1 MGKSSKKRK
10 KERERARQ
18 EEAAIQQAVA
28 DVNDSRI
35 PGAVAIDVSI
45 PEVST
50 DIENYRIIFRYYNNS
65 TCELSK
71 INDVAKIRKAIK
83 QLEKI
88 SNLNS
93 KTIGSSGIIR
103 SRVYNAGD
111 YKSLY
116 KGLPKDVE
124 LYESATT
131 GSGRIFFF
139 LIDDAMLDY
148 NGTKIPQSYCCI
160 VSITNKHLRT

>member
-1 MGKSSKKRK
+1 MGKNLKERK
-10 KERERARQ
+10 KERKRARQ
-18 EEAAIQQAVA
+18 EKLAIQQSVA
-28 DVNDSRI
+28 DVDDSRI
-35 PGAVAIDVSI
+35 PGTVAIDTSI

-50 DIENYRIIFRYYNNS
+50 DIENYRIIFQYYNNS

-71 INDVAKIRKAIK
+71 INDVAKIRKVIK

-93 KTIGSSGIIR
+93 KTIGSSGVIR

-139 LIDDAMLDY
+139 LIDAVLDY
-148 NGTKIPQSYCCI
+148 SDVQIPQSYCCI

>member
-1 MGKSSKKRK
+1 MGKNLKERK
-10 KERERARQ
+10 KERKRARQ
-18 EEAAIQQAVA
+18 EKLAIQQSVA
-28 DVNDSRI
+28 DVDDSRI
-35 PGAVAIDVSI
+35 PGAVAIDTSI

-50 DIENYRIIFRYYNNS
+50 DIENYRIIFQYYNNS

-71 INDVAKIRKAIK
+71 INDVAKIRKVIK

-88 SNLNS
+88 STLN
-93 KTIGSSGIIR
+93 
-103 SRVYNAGD
+103 

-139 LIDDAMLDY
+139 LTDAVLDY
-148 NGTKIPQSYCCI
+148 SGVKIPQSYCCI

>member
-35 PGAVAIDVSI
+35 PGAVAIDASI

-116 KGLPKDVE
+116 KGLPKTLSYMNQPQQGLDV
-124 LYESATT
+124 
-131 GSGRIFFF
+131 FFSF
-139 LIDDAMLDY
+139 
-148 NGTKIPQSYCCI
+148 
-160 VSITNKHLRT
+160 

>member
-1 MGKSSKKRK
+1 MGKNSKKRK

-28 DVNDSRI
+28 DVNNSRI
-35 PGAVAIDVSI
+35 PGTVAIDESI

-71 INDVAKIRKAIK
+71 INDVAKIRKVIK
-83 QLEKI
+83 QLGKI

-93 KTIGSSGIIR
+93 KTIGDSGVIR

-139 LIDDAMLDY
+139 LIDAILDY

>member
-1 MGKSSKKRK
+1 MGKSSKERK
-10 KERERARQ
+10 RERRKARQ
-18 EEAAIQQAVA
+18 EKMAIQQSVA
-28 DVNDSRI
+28 DVNGSRI
-35 PGAVAIDVSI
+35 PGAVAIDASI

-50 DIENYRIIFRYYNNS
+50 DIENYHIIFQYYNNS

-71 INDVAKIRKAIK
+71 INDAAKIRKVIK

-88 SNLNS
+88 STLNK
-93 KTIGSSGIIR
+93 KTIHSSGVIR
-103 SRVYNAGD
+103 CYVHNDGD

-139 LIDDAMLDY
+139 LTDAVLDY
-148 NGTKIPQSYCCI
+148 SGVKIPQSYCCI

>member
-1 MGKSSKKRK
+1 MGKSWKKRK

-18 EEAAIQQAVA
+18 EQMVIQQTVA
-28 DVNDSRI
+28 DVNGGRI
-35 PGAVAIDVSI
+35 PDTVAIDASI
-45 PEVST
+45 PEIPN

-71 INDVAKIRKAIK
+71 INDVAKIRKVIK

-88 SNLNS
+88 SNLNG
-93 KTIGSSGIIR
+93 KTIGDSGVIR

-139 LIDDAMLDY
+139 LIDAVLDY
-148 NGTKIPQSYCCI
+148 SGVQIPQSYCCI